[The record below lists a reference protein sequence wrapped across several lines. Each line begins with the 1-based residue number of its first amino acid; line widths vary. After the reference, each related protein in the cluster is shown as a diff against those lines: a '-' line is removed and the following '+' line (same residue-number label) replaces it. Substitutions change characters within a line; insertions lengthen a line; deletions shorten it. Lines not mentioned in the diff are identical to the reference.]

1 MAFLKSASLPSVASL
16 SGTNL
21 QFLGCGSQKTTTTDD
36 SSLKVANGGDEDGML
51 FVVYSHTGRPVAM
64 GMWAAGNESPPRSAS
79 SIANY
84 GYTFDVGDGGYGD
97 AAPGGTFGTDG
108 NITLWNAYPQ
118 GSYIVN
124 RCGGTLYHSVMQ
136 LRGSGS

>member
-1 MAFLKSASLPSVASL
+1 MFENKNVLITGGTGMIGSHLVQLL
-16 SGTNL
+16 SD
-21 QFLGCGSQKTTTTDD
+21 K
-36 SSLKVANGGDEDGML
+36 ANGGDEDGML

-118 GSYIVN
+118 GSYIIN
-124 RCGGTLYHSVMQ
+124 RGGGTMYHSFIVVK
-136 LRGSGS
+136 GSGS